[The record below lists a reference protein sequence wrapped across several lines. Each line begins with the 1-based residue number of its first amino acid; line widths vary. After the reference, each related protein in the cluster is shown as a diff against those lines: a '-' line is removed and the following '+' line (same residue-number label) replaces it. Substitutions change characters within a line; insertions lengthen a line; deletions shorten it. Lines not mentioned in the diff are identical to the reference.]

1 MCLAN
6 NQFSAVTTFSTSLA
20 GVLTGRYKE
29 VTPSTIDN
37 LLALVENF
45 KVFARSGY
53 QPGIKWIP
61 VLSVIGAL

>member
-1 MCLAN
+1 
-6 NQFSAVTTFSTSLA
+6 
-20 GVLTGRYKE
+20 VLTGRYKE

-53 QPGIKWIP
+53 
-61 VLSVIGAL
+61 

>member
-1 MCLAN
+1 
-6 NQFSAVTTFSTSLA
+6 
-20 GVLTGRYKE
+20 VLTGRYKE